1 MALPPLLINDI
12 MASCY
17 ADALEEVRT
26 LLADSE
32 TWTPKHL
39 RVVLATSFFNDEP
52 KEVDLIPTIGHDVRI
67 RTNPSPPDA
76 F

>member
-39 RVVLATSFFNDEP
+39 RVVLANI
-52 KEVDLIPTIGHDVRI
+52 V
-67 RTNPSPPDA
+67 PS
-76 F
+76 